1 MHVLRHKHKA
11 LHAHAVQH
19 AGPFQRCDEEVPYI
33 AVGKSRLSVVT
44 GERNEVQRMG
54 VVKAIEPT
62 GHGEIL
68 FLEAPQLPT
77 EGNCGPPRYVEFR
90 ASGGRPQDRWLSK
103 PVLSRC

>member
-1 MHVLRHKHKA
+1 MLRHNHKA

-19 AGPFQRCDEEVPYI
+19 AGPFQRCDEEVTYI

-54 VVKAIEPT
+54 VVKALEPA
-62 GHGEIL
+62 GHGKIL

-90 ASGGRPQDRWLSK
+90 
-103 PVLSRC
+103 PVADDPTTDGFSEPPLRRC